1 MKPPDREMHTKGNHK
16 HYTII
21 KGNLCDKESQNFAE
35 VNRKE
40 ALLQTKRLEGHFPLG
55 PKPIFR
61 IQN

>member
-21 KGNLCDKESQNFAE
+21 KGNLCQNFAE

-40 ALLQTKRLEGHFPLG
+40 ALLQTKRLEGHFPLV